1 MLAFLLSI
9 CEKKYHPI
17 IEHIYYT
24 YQEDMVRFAKYRLR
38 NRSVPN
44 YDIEAE
50 EVVQNSFLKI
60 VTYADKIKR
69 KSQPKVLKS
78 YVMSIVKNES
88 GTFVHNYFKRPDTE
102 ALESEFASME
112 DYSATLNVHNLYED
126 IIDAID
132 NLDYIYGVPIY
143 LRVVMDFE
151 VSEIANILE
160 ICEKTAYTRIE
171 RAKKMLKNKVGDFF
185 V

>member
-1 MLAFLLSI
+1 MLAYILSI
-9 CEKKYHPI
+9 CEPKYHPI

-24 YQEDMVRFAKYRLR
+24 YQEDMVRFAKFRPR
-38 NRSVPN
+38 NRNIPH

-69 KSQPKVLKS
+69 KSPPKVLKS

-88 GTFVHNYFKRPDTE
+88 GTFVHKFFKHPESE
-102 ALESEFASME
+102 ALEAEFASME
-112 DYSATLNVHNLYED
+112 DYEATLNVLNLYED

-132 NLDYIYGVPIY
+132 SLDYIYSVPIY
-143 LRVVMDFE
+143 LRVVMDFK
-151 VSEIANILE
+151 VCEIATILE

-171 RAKKMLKNKVGDFF
+171 RAKKMLKQKVGDKFI
-185 V
+185 